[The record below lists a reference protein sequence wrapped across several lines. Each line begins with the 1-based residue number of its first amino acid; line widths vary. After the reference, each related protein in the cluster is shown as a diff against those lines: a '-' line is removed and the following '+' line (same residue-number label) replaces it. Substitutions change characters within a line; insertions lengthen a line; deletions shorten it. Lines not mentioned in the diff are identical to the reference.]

1 MKERKGLVRFTLTVV
16 LAVILLFSLAGC
28 GKEDT
33 ARDVYKRNF
42 DVEKAT
48 NDFYVNDFADLF
60 SDSQKSEMM
69 ERAVALDQDMD
80 GIQVVVTT
88 VSTLGSH
95 DIEEYANAM
104 YNQYGI
110 GNNDMGALII
120 LSTGDRDV
128 RIELGRRMEE
138 YVTSAQAGRLLDDYG
153 MDYFKNNQFAEG
165 LVNVQ
170 KATIDIIKEAV
181 PSDWNATSIA
191 EPTSEAKAESSVTT
205 DAKIE
210 NAEEDNNSFSVID
223 VAVNAVFAICIVLG
237 LLAIIAR
244 QKSLKN
250 KIKRLECDIAFIESN
265 VSKSTKKDKERFEY
279 EKSELRRQYEEKMEG
294 LQTRASSII
303 DRNKEEIDSLKAKL
317 TDVTAQYEALY
328 DRYLRVQKLYPTVDA
343 DVTEMIED
351 EFKQEARDVIKEM
364 QEAVKVDPE
373 RTKVDYFGDIISK
386 YNNASEGAKKYIS
399 WDIAP
404 VEALYDESV
413 TLEKEYQRWEKE
425 KRDTKAAQ
433 EAYDKMFQLTGGIHH
448 GSYKNHE
455 AYEKANEIY
464 SSLSADEKI
473 HFPEPEWL
481 HLFMVQAAQA
491 RQSHAYYNNAKESE
505 KEMRETISHITTPS
519 ENDVNKLKKAVRLY
533 DDLNPEEKAFIDIA
547 LYENIKELL
556 RRANQDHDEQE
567 RRRRR
572 RREEEEARRRS
583 SYHSSSSHHHSG
595 GSSFGGH
602 GGISHGSGASKHF

>member
-1 MKERKGLVRFTLTVV
+1 MKQRRGLVRITLTVV
-16 LAVILLFSLAGC
+16 LAVVLLLSLAGC
-28 GKEDT
+28 GNEDT
-33 ARDVYKRNF
+33 MKGVYKRNF

-48 NDFYVNDFADLF
+48 NDFYVNDFANLF

-69 ERAVALDQDMD
+69 ERAVALDQEMD

-88 VSTLGSH
+88 VTTLGSH

-128 RIELGRRMEE
+128 RIELGRRMET
-138 YVTSAQAGRLLDDYG
+138 YVTSAQTGRLLDNYG
-153 MDYFKNNQFAEG
+153 MDYFKNDQFAEG

-170 KATIDIIKEAV
+170 KATIDIIKEGV

-191 EPTSEAKAESSVTT
+191 KPTSEAKAESSATT
-205 DAKIE
+205 NTKIK
-210 NAEEDNNSFSVID
+210 NAEENGDSFSIMD
-223 VAVNAVFAICIVLG
+223 TAV
-237 LLAIIAR
+237 AIIV
-244 QKSLKN
+244 SLFIAFGIITLIVRYRKLKE
-250 KIKRLECDIAFIESN
+250 KIQCLEGDIAFMESN
-265 VSKSTKKDKERFEY
+265 VNRNAKKDKQRFEY
-279 EKSELRRQYEEKMEG
+279 EKSELRRQHEVELEEIR
-294 LQTRASSII
+294 TRASSII
-303 DRNKEEIDSLKAKL
+303 DKNEEEIGSLKIKL
-317 TDVTAQYEALY
+317 ADVTAQYEALY

-373 RTKVDYFGDIISK
+373 RTRVDYFGGIISK

-399 WDIAP
+399 LDIAS
-404 VEALYDESV
+404 VKALYDESV

-425 KRDTKAAQ
+425 KRDTKAA
-433 EAYDKMFQLTGGIHH
+433 EDAYQKMFQLTGGIHH

-481 HLFMVQAAQA
+481 HLFMGQAAQA
-491 RQSHAYYNNAKESE
+491 RQSYAYYNNAKESE
-505 KEMRETISHITTPS
+505 KEMRETISHITTPN
-519 ENDVNKLKKAVRLY
+519 EDDVNKLKKAVRLY

-556 RRANQDHDEQE
+556 RRANEDHEEQE

-572 RREEEEARRRS
+572 RREEEARRRN

-602 GGISHGSGASKHF
+602 GGISHGSGSSRHF